1 MKRNLW
7 MRILTACLCA
17 VLMVCSAYA
26 DTIVDIGKEGYERLV
41 WWDTLQD
48 GRLLF
53 AGNRSAKEQDD
64 QDQAWLVC
72 LNQDCTVSWEY
83 LDETVGT
90 VGFYHAHV
98 LPDGTIGVWFWQTG
112 ENEDTISRQSLKFFT
127 QDGKP
132 TGKEVVLTS
141 DEYVTINNVTPS
153 YLVRNHQTEKESWS
167 DMIDW
172 DGNVIT
178 RFGGE
183 GGMHHPYCMIEEE
196 DGLILFGSR
205 WTDETKDNITR
216 TDLQGNVIW
225 KKTIPSPWQ
234 DDIEPE
240 IDCPVRT
247 EDSGY
252 LIVQY
257 NYINQPETNGRS
269 MRTAITKLDRDGNVI
284 WTKPVD
290 EEESMW
296 FYGMTMYNGK
306 TVLVYEQPAYNGTQ
320 RYVWRFHWFDEGG
333 NELGK
338 TEMMPDDLLAFFE
351 DPEQK
356 NLVIEGIQLVP
367 MKDELWGIASVFEGE
382 EYGYATRN
390 DVLIKVPEV

>member
-41 WWDTLQD
+41 WWDTLPD

-98 LPDGTIGVWFWQTG
+98 LSDGTIGVWFWQTG
-112 ENEDTISRQSLKFFT
+112 QNEDTISRQSLKFFT

-132 TGKEVVLTS
+132 TGKEIVLTS

-196 DGLILFGSR
+196 DGLVLFGSR
-205 WTDETKDNITR
+205 WTDETNDNITK

-234 DDIEPE
+234 DDIETD
-240 IDCPVRT
+240 IDYPVKT
-247 EDSGY
+247 EDNGY
-252 LIVQY
+252 LVVQY
-257 NYINQPETNGRS
+257 SAYSRPDTNRIS
-269 MRTAITKLDRDGNVI
+269 TRTALTKLDRDGNVI
-284 WTKPVD
+284 WIKPVD
-290 EEESMW
+290 EEEYMR
-296 FYGMTMYNGK
+296 FCEMTVYDGK
-306 TVLVYEQPAYNGTQ
+306 TVLVYEQPIQQST
-320 RYVWRFHWFDEGG
+320 WRFRWFDENG

-338 TEMMPDDLLAFFE
+338 TELIPDDLLAFFE
-351 DPEQK
+351 GAEQK
-356 NLVIEGIQLVP
+356 EFAIEGLQLVP
-367 MKDELWGIASVFEGE
+367 MKDGLWGIGSVFDGK
-382 EYGYATRN
+382 EYDDAVRN
-390 DVLIKVPEV
+390 EVLVKVPEV